1 MQAFQR
7 LGPRAI
13 QTLGSFVLRTN
24 PDLSE
29 GYKEIRFSVGQN
41 SWRPAQVSS
50 WFNKSTSG

>member
-13 QTLGSFVLRTN
+13 QTLGSFVLRKN

-29 GYKEIRFSVGQN
+29 GYKEIRFSIGQN
-41 SWRPAQVSS
+41 SWRPAQLRS

>member
-29 GYKEIRFSVGQN
+29 SYKEIRFSVGQN